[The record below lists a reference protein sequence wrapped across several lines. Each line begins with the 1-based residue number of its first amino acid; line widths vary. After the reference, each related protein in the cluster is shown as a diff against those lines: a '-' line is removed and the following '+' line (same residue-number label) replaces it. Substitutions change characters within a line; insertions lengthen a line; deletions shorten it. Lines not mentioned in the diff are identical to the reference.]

1 MSLTFGRTDRSVLGR
16 WWWTVDRWTIAALFM
31 LVGVG
36 ILLTMAASPAVAE
49 RIGAESFHFVRRQ
62 FVFLVPALIIMIGVS
77 LLTPKQVRR
86 LGVLGYCGAVVL
98 LVAVLFLGPEVKGS
112 TRWLSIA
119 GISIQPSEF
128 AKPTFAIVAAWM
140 FAESRLNPGFPG
152 KAIACGLFGLT
163 AGLLLLQPDVGQTL
177 IISAIWGAQ
186 FFLAGLPMVL
196 VLGLVILGV
205 FGGIGAYF
213 LFGHVR
219 SRIDRFLD
227 PSSGDAYQVE
237 TALNAFRNGG
247 LFGRGPGEGRVKL
260 VLPDAHTDFILAVA
274 GEEFGIVLCLAVLAL
289 FAFVVLRGFARLMK
303 EENLFVVLATAGLL
317 VQFGLQAIV
326 NMASTLRL
334 MPTKGMTL
342 PFISYGGSS
351 MLALAL
357 GMGMV
362 LALTRT
368 RYGREGLEE

>member
-1 MSLTFGRTDRSVLGR
+1 MNFGRTDTSVLGR
-16 WWWTVDRWTIAALFM
+16 WWWTVDRWTIGALFL
-31 LVGVG
+31 LVGIG
-36 ILLTMAASPAVAE
+36 ILLTMAASPAVAD
-49 RIGAESFHFVRRQ
+49 RIGADSFHFIRRQ
-62 FVFLVPALIIMIGVS
+62 FMFLAPALIVMISVS
-77 LLTPKQVRR
+77 LLSPKQVRR
-86 LGVLGYCGAVVL
+86 MGVLGYAGAVVL
-98 LVAVLFLGPEVKGS
+98 LIAVLFIGPEVKGA
-112 TRWLSIA
+112 TRWINIA
-119 GISIQPSEF
+119 GMTIQPSEF
-128 AKPTFAIVAAWM
+128 TKPAFAIICAWM

-152 KAIACGLFGLT
+152 KAIATGLFVLT
-163 AGLLLLQPDVGQTL
+163 AGLLLRQPDVGQTL

-186 FFLAGLPMVL
+186 FFLAGLPIIL
-196 VLGLVILGV
+196 VLGLVVLAV

-213 LFGHVR
+213 AFSHVQ
-219 SRIDRFLD
+219 SRVDRFLD
-227 PSSGDAYQVE
+227 PAAGDAYQVM
-237 TALNAFRNGG
+237 TALNAFKNGG
-247 LFGRGPGEGRVKL
+247 MFGRGPGEGRVKL

-274 GEEFGIVLCLAVLAL
+274 GEEFGIALCLVVVAL
-289 FAFVVLRGFARLMK
+289 FAFIVLRGFSRLMK

-317 VQFGLQAIV
+317 VQFGLQAFI

-368 RYGREGLEE
+368 RYGTEGLER

>member
-1 MSLTFGRTDRSVLGR
+1 MTFGRTDTSVLGR
-16 WWWTVDRWTIAALFM
+16 WWWTVDRWTIAALLL
-31 LVGVG
+31 LVATGV
-36 ILLTMAASPAVAE
+36 LLTMAASPAVAE
-49 RIGAESFHFVRRQ
+49 RIGADSFHFVRRQ
-62 FVFLVPALIIMIGVS
+62 FVFLVPALVVMIGVS
-77 LLTPKQVRR
+77 LLSPRQIRR
-86 LGVLGYCGAVVL
+86 VATLGFLGAVLL

-112 TRWLSIA
+112 TRWLNIA

-128 AKPTFAIVAAWM
+128 IKPTFAVVAAWM
-140 FAESRLNPGFPG
+140 FAEARLNPGFPG
-152 KAIACGLFGLT
+152 KAIACALYGLV
-163 AGLLLLQPDVGQTL
+163 AMLLLLQPDVGQTL

-196 VLGLVILGV
+196 VVGLGILGV
-205 FGGIGAYF
+205 VGGVGAYF
-213 LFGHVR
+213 TFSHVQ

-227 PSSGDAYQVE
+227 PSSGDAYQVT
-237 TALNAFRNGG
+237 TALSAFKNGG
-247 LFGRGPGEGRVKL
+247 IFGRGPGEGRVKL

-274 GEEFGIVLCLAVLAL
+274 GEEFGVLLCLVVLAL
-289 FAFVVLRGFARLMK
+289 FAFIVLRGLSRVMK

-317 VQFGLQAIV
+317 VQFGLQAMV

-362 LALTRT
+362 LALTRK
-368 RYGREGLEE
+368 RYGTEGLDE

>member
-1 MSLTFGRTDRSVLGR
+1 MNFGRTDTSVLGR
-16 WWWTVDRWTIAALFM
+16 WWWTVDRWTIAALF
-31 LVGVG
+31 LLAGIGV
-36 ILLTMAASPAVAE
+36 LLTMAASPAVAD
-49 RIGAESFHFVRRQ
+49 RIGADSFHFIRRQ
-62 FVFLVPALIIMIGVS
+62 FMFLAPALAVMVGVS
-77 LLTPKQVRR
+77 LMSPRQVRR
-86 LGVLGYCGAVVL
+86 AGVIGYTGCVLLLIAVL
-98 LVAVLFLGPEVKGS
+98 LVGPEVKGA
-112 TRWLSIA
+112 TRWINVA

-128 AKPTFAIVAAWM
+128 TKPTFAIISAWM

-152 KAIACGLFGLT
+152 KAIATGIFLLT
-163 AGLLLLQPDVGQTL
+163 ALLLLRQPDVGQTL
-177 IISAIWGAQ
+177 IISSIWGAQ
-186 FFLAGLPMVL
+186 FFLAGLPMIL
-196 VLGLVILGV
+196 VVGLVALGV
-205 FGGIGAYF
+205 VGGVGAYF
-213 LFGHVR
+213 TFSHVQAR
-219 SRIDRFLD
+219 VDRFLD
-227 PSSGDAYQVE
+227 PTGGDAYQVM
-237 TALNAFRNGG
+237 TALNAFKSGG

-274 GEEFGIVLCLAVLAL
+274 GEEFGIALCLVVVLL
-289 FAFVVLRGFARLMK
+289 FAFIVLRGFSRLMK

-317 VQFGLQAIV
+317 VQFGLQAII

-368 RYGREGLEE
+368 RYGTEGLER